1 MHHLRPGL
9 LICIGTFLYAL
20 VNVRSVISVKSASY
34 CEADFIRMGAAAV
47 QQDRHVPISLS
58 KAIFVWLKISLL
70 SFGGP
75 AGQIAVMHR
84 ILVDELKWI
93 SERRFLHA
101 LNFCMLLPGPEAQQL
116 TIYLGWLLH
125 RVRGGIIAGVLF
137 VVPGAAAMLAFS
149 IIYVTYQ
156 QEMAVTS
163 LFFGIK
169 AAVLAI
175 VVTAVWRLSRKILQR
190 RLLVGIM
197 AASFLASF
205 VFAVPFPLI
214 ILGAALAGFLRS
226 SADENDDQPVSENQ
240 NERAIDSMAASGKRP
255 QRLTSLRVILVCG
268 TLWLGPVWLLYG
280 VFGAGHIF
288 TQQGLFFSQV
298 AVVTFGGAY
307 AVLAYMAQQTVG
319 HYGWLTAG
327 EMLDGLGMAETTP
340 GPLIMVTQF
349 VGFVGAYRAPGML
362 DPLLA
367 GSLGALV
374 TTWVTFAPC
383 FLWIFLG
390 APYVEALRGNRV
402 LARALTGITAAVVGV
417 VLNLA
422 VWFGLRVM
430 FAELGEGMGGVIAA
444 QLPVLDSFDPLAS
457 AIMIAALLAISVFRV
472 GMITVLTSCSGLG
485 LALGFA
491 GLL

>member
-1 MHHLRPGL
+1 M
-9 LICIGTFLYAL
+9 
-20 VNVRSVISVKSASY
+20 
-34 CEADFIRMGAAAV
+34 

-84 ILVDELKWI
+84 LLVDELKWI

-226 SADENDDQPVSENQ
+226 SADENGDQPVSENGDQPVFENQ
-240 NERAIDSMAASGKRP
+240 NE
-255 QRLTSLRVILVCG
+255 Q
-268 TLWLGPVWLLYG
+268 
-280 VFGAGHIF
+280 
-288 TQQGLFFSQV
+288 
-298 AVVTFGGAY
+298 
-307 AVLAYMAQQTVG
+307 
-319 HYGWLTAG
+319 
-327 EMLDGLGMAETTP
+327 
-340 GPLIMVTQF
+340 
-349 VGFVGAYRAPGML
+349 
-362 DPLLA
+362 
-367 GSLGALV
+367 
-374 TTWVTFAPC
+374 
-383 FLWIFLG
+383 
-390 APYVEALRGNRV
+390 N
-402 LARALTGITAAVVGV
+402 
-417 VLNLA
+417 
-422 VWFGLRVM
+422 
-430 FAELGEGMGGVIAA
+430 
-444 QLPVLDSFDPLAS
+444 
-457 AIMIAALLAISVFRV
+457 
-472 GMITVLTSCSGLG
+472 
-485 LALGFA
+485 
-491 GLL
+491 

>member
-1 MHHLRPGL
+1 M
-9 LICIGTFLYAL
+9 
-20 VNVRSVISVKSASY
+20 
-34 CEADFIRMGAAAV
+34 

-255 QRLTSLRVILVCG
+255 QRLASLRVIFVCG

-402 LARALTGITAAVVGV
+402 LARALTGITAAIVGV

-430 FAELGEGMGGVIAA
+430 FAELGEGMGGVIAV